1 MKRGKTRE
9 LSVQRMKFYPN
20 KLFVTQEA
28 GEQEDRDVTAC
39 AVHTPKYGQIRIV
52 PRLFQASSR
61 RHRMFPARCES
72 STAFP
77 CLMTYICFSGANGFH
92 LVVEN
97 VLSVSL
103 ICISSLAL
111 GD

>member
-1 MKRGKTRE
+1 MKRGKPRE
-9 LSVQRMKFYPN
+9 LRVQRMKFYPY

-28 GEQEDRDVTAC
+28 GEQEDRNVTWRRRAQYN
-39 AVHTPKYGQIRIV
+39 TQTEYGQIRII

-77 CLMTYICFSGANGFH
+77 CLVTYICFSGANGSH
-92 LVVEN
+92 
-97 VLSVSL
+97 
-103 ICISSLAL
+103 
-111 GD
+111 